1 MKYKSSK
8 GFFKSTILFNEEDSI
23 APHQLLAQ
31 TLQMGISPYP
41 FFFK

>member
-8 GFFKSTILFNEEDSI
+8 GFFKSTILFNKEDSI
-23 APHQLLAQ
+23 TSQLLLVQ
-31 TLQMGISPYP
+31 TLQIGVSPYP